1 MIRKMMLLLII
12 TSVAIVP
19 VLAQEATTKIYET
32 KYKKAADIARLL
44 VGFDKTSELELV
56 PGSINETFNTF
67 TVRGLPAG
75 HAMVAD
81 IIRKY
86 DVPQKT
92 IEFQF
97 FLIKANTTGDGLKDG
112 VPEKV
117 QKALKDVASLTRYK
131 GFELIDA
138 PFIRIREGNRESMLD
153 GKGIYSYDLRIFA
166 SEIATK
172 ENKSQISINSFGIRF
187 NVPAINSEGKTIV
200 RPITLS
206 TPFSIAEGEIVVLG
220 ASQIEREG
228 KDPGAAII
236 TIVMAKI
243 L

>member
-1 MIRKMMLLLII
+1 MAF
-12 TSVAIVP
+12 VAVAP
-19 VLAQEATTKIYET
+19 VLAQEVTTKIYEI
-32 KYKKAADIARLL
+32 KYKKAGDMVKLL
-44 VGFDKTSELELV
+44 VELPEIELI
-56 PGSINETFNTF
+56 PASINETFNTF
-67 TVRGLPAG
+67 TVRAWGKG

-86 DVPQKT
+86 DVPNKT

-97 FLIKANTTGDGLKDG
+97 FLIKANITGEGLKDG

-138 PFIRIREGNRESMLD
+138 PFIRLKEGNRESSLD
-153 GKGIYSYDLRIFA
+153 GKGIYSYDIRIVTPKITA
-166 SEIATK
+166 E
-172 ENKSQISINSFGIRF
+172 ENKNQISINNFAIRF
-187 NVPAINSEGKTIV
+187 NVPAINSEGKTII

-206 TPFSIAEGEIVVLG
+206 TPFSIVEGEIVVLG
-220 ASQIEREG
+220 ASQVEREG

-236 TIVMAKI
+236 TVVTAKI